1 MPVIVTVLAGLGS
14 IGTLS
19 TNILLP
25 SLPTVAR
32 EFGVT
37 TAATNVILMAFF
49 AAFALSQLIVGPL
62 SDRHGRRKVV
72 LAGLV
77 VFTIGSAMCFVAASL
92 PQMVVGR
99 VIQALGASAAS
110 VLARAIARD
119 MFTGADLGRVL
130 SFVMIAMAAAPGF
143 SPLLGG
149 VLEQSFGWRSAF
161 VFVGAFGLILAAG
174 YALALGETN
183 RAPTARLDLASMA
196 SGYWG
201 LAKNIRFVGPTV
213 AVAMMM
219 GGLFAFFSASP
230 AVFIEGFG
238 LSPIM
243 FALVPA
249 AMVFVVFGAGM
260 TGPRLAKRFGADA
273 AVKGC
278 LLVAVAGGAA
288 LWATGL
294 AHVDSMALVIIAT
307 TFFLFGMG
315 AVNPLATAIALA
327 PLGDRAGLASALLG
341 FFQMAG
347 AAIGAALA
355 LSVAR
360 DPVTSLGLVLGVFSL
375 IGWVAFR
382 AAKSD

>member
-62 SDRHGRRKVV
+62 SDRYGRRKVV

-77 VFTIGSAMCFVAASL
+77 VFAIGSAVCFVAGSL

-99 VIQALGASAAS
+99 VVQALGASAAS

-119 MFTGADLGRVL
+119 LFTGADLGRVL

-161 VFVGAFGLILAAG
+161 VFVGAFGLLLAAG

-183 RAPTARLDLASMA
+183 RAPTARLDLSSMA

-201 LAKNIRFVGPTV
+201 LAKNIRFVGPSV
-213 AVAMMM
+213 AVALMM

-260 TGPRLAKRFGADA
+260 VGPRLARRFGAGA

-278 LLVAVAGGAA
+278 LLVSVAGGAG
-288 LWATGL
+288 LWAAGL
-294 AHVDSMALVIIAT
+294 AHLDSMSLVIAAT
-307 TFFLFGMG
+307 TLFLFGMG
-315 AVNPLATAIALA
+315 AVNPLSTAIALA
-327 PLGDRAGLASALLG
+327 PFGDRAGLASALLG

-347 AAIGAALA
+347 AALGAALA

-375 IGWVAFR
+375 VGWIAFR
-382 AAKSD
+382 AAKAD